1 MRNVTKTTFFSF
13 IFPTVLYLTAKFQ
26 HCSMR
31 HSKVRAELKRATH
44 AQPCCDPILDLT
56 LEMLGNLSFT
66 RRYLI
71 NFFIKNLHFFF
82 IEYLF
87 QIYCILSSEWLLKC
101 SSTWF
106 AAVLDMPSRHVEIWS
121 RHSCFHC
128 WARSRGDRN
137 NCGARNS
144 RTAGLKRRK
153 RKIWCFYKDEFIS
166 RRDVEHLSLR

>member
-31 HSKVRAELKRATH
+31 HTKVRAELKRATH

-121 RHSCFHC
+121 RHSLFQNFHIPC
-128 WARSRGDRN
+128 TFTRLSFDFF
-137 NCGARNS
+137 S
-144 RTAGLKRRK
+144 FETASSSEMEVHRAL
-153 RKIWCFYKDEFIS
+153 
-166 RRDVEHLSLR
+166 